1 MVSTVS
7 REAKEEEEVLME
19 IHQSWQCSTVAEH
32 RAFKKFK
39 KYKFWH
45 SECGCCDVHT
55 CIYFLRANIDDT
67 VVEE

>member
-7 REAKEEEEVLME
+7 REAKEEEEVLTE
-19 IHQSWQCSTVAEH
+19 QHQLWQCLTVAEH

-39 KYKFWH
+39 KYKFWR
-45 SECGCCDVHT
+45 SECGCCIH
-55 CIYFLRANIDDT
+55 YFLRANLDKT

>member
-45 SECGCCDVHT
+45 IVSVTAVMYTHVY
-55 CIYFLRANIDDT
+55 IF
-67 VVEE
+67 